1 MLRQACLPA
10 RQAQHDLII
19 SNLHESVA
27 MNKEERHKKLH
38 EIIKIYLP
46 EDVSP
51 DEISEESHFI
61 NELNINS
68 ANLVDIV
75 LDVEDA
81 FDIMLENEDMDQMET
96 VKDALAIIEK
106 KLSDK

>member
-1 MLRQACLPA
+1 MT
-10 RQAQHDLII
+10 
-19 SNLHESVA
+19 
-27 MNKEERHKKLH
+27 KEERYEKLK

-46 EDVSP
+46 EDVSV
-51 DEISEESHFI
+51 DAITAKSHFVD
-61 NELNINS
+61 ELNINS

-81 FDIMLENEDMDQMET
+81 FDIMLENDDMEQMQT
-96 VKDALAIIEK
+96 VENALEIIVS

>member
-1 MLRQACLPA
+1 M
-10 RQAQHDLII
+10 
-19 SNLHESVA
+19 E
-27 MNKEERHKKLH
+27 KEERYQKLK

-46 EDVSP
+46 EDVSIL
-51 DEISEESHFI
+51 EVTNESHFI

-81 FDIMLENEDMDQMET
+81 FDITLENEDMDQMLT
-96 VKDALAIIEK
+96 VNDALQIIQN
-106 KLSDK
+106 KLDAK

>member
-1 MLRQACLPA
+1 
-10 RQAQHDLII
+10 
-19 SNLHESVA
+19 
-27 MNKEERHKKLH
+27 MNTEETYQKLK

-46 EDVSP
+46 EDVSVN
-51 DEISEESHFI
+51 DITAESHFI

-81 FDIMLENEDMDQMET
+81 FDITLENDDMDQMLT
-96 VKDALAIIEK
+96 VNDALRIIK
-106 KLSDK
+106 DKVGAK

>member
-1 MLRQACLPA
+1 
-10 RQAQHDLII
+10 
-19 SNLHESVA
+19 
-27 MNKEERHKKLH
+27 MNTEETYQKLK

-46 EDVSP
+46 SDVAVS
-51 DEISEESHFI
+51 EITAESHFI

-81 FDIMLENEDMDQMET
+81 FDITLENEDMDQMLT
-96 VKDALAIIEK
+96 VSDALRIIK
-106 KLSDK
+106 DKVSAK